1 MDKRL
6 GGSMKSVKKDNVL
19 IISSQETFSVHGM
32 EMKLN
37 EIGFNSIYVPL
48 DIKQLQK
55 QAETSELIVYYMD
68 ETVSD
73 DPAFL
78 VFLKDL
84 CMEKEKN
91 LMLVGKKE
99 DYEELI
105 KTVPIDCISAWF
117 ERPLDMKKFL
127 DAVVDQFDKMLL
139 QQMRKTILI
148 VDDDVTYMQMI
159 REWLKDSYQVVMVNS
174 GIKAIKWLAGNK
186 VDLVLLDYNMPITSG
201 PQIFQMLKSDVDTDE
216 VPIMFLT
223 GMQNKESVM
232 TAMRLRPADYLLKSI
247 SRNELKDKLDKYFEM
262 QKAKVKAGL

>member
-1 MDKRL
+1 MEKRL
-6 GGSMKSVKKDNVL
+6 GGSMKSTKKDNVL

-55 QAETSELIVYYMD
+55 QSENSELIVYYMD

-91 LMLVGKKE
+91 LILIGRKE

-105 KTVPIDCISAWF
+105 KTVPINCVSAWF
-117 ERPLDMKKFL
+117 ERPLDMKSFL
-127 DAVVDQFDKMLL
+127 DTVVDQFDKMLL
-139 QQMRKTILI
+139 QHMRKTILI

-159 REWLKDSYQVVMVNS
+159 REWLKDAYQVVMVNS
-174 GIKAIKWLAGNK
+174 GIKAIKWLTVNK
-186 VDLVLLDYNMPITSG
+186 ADMVLLDYQMPITNG
-201 PQIFQMLKSDVDTDE
+201 PQIFEMLKSDVDTDE
-216 VPIMFLT
+216 VPVMFLT
-223 GMQNKESVM
+223 GQQNRESVM
-232 TAMRLRPADYLLKSI
+232 TAMKLKPVDYLLKTI
-247 SRNELKDKLDKYFEM
+247 SKAELREKLDKYFEI
-262 QKAKVKAGL
+262 QKARSSMR